1 MHGDPYK
8 FLWGILRNFYKKTI
22 DLGLFIIFFTY
33 QSVFSH
39 ILFQNIHVYYPTVW
53 ISHVRYLVHVGDDF
67 EGVFSG
73 EAARSKSRL
82 AFILLIYLQTPL
94 TPTLDFDVA
103 MVKISNM
110 IPD

>member
-1 MHGDPYK
+1 M
-8 FLWGILRNFYKKTI
+8 FAILYM
-22 DLGLFIIFFTY
+22 Y
-33 QSVFSH
+33 
-39 ILFQNIHVYYPTVW
+39 
-53 ISHVRYLVHVGDDF
+53 DF
-67 EGVFSG
+67 EEVFSG

>member
-8 FLWGILRNFYKKTI
+8 FLWGILPKFYKKTI
-22 DLGLFIIFFTY
+22 DLGLLSFFLPIRVFFHTYYFKIFTSTIQRFEY
-33 QSVFSH
+33 
-39 ILFQNIHVYYPTVW
+39 
-53 ISHVRYLVHVGDDF
+53 VRYLVHVGDDF
-67 EGVFSG
+67 EEVFSG

>member
-1 MHGDPYK
+1 MA
-8 FLWGILRNFYKKTI
+8 ILTNFFEEFCEN
-22 DLGLFIIFFTY
+22 FIRKPSTWAYFFFTY

-53 ISHVRYLVHVGDDF
+53 ISHVRYVVHVGDDF
-67 EGVFSG
+67 EEVFSG

>member
-1 MHGDPYK
+1 MYGDPYK
-8 FLWGILRNFYKKTI
+8 FLWGILRKFYKKTI
-22 DLGLFIIFFTY
+22 DLGSFFFFTY

-67 EGVFSG
+67 EEVFSS

-94 TPTLDFDVA
+94 TPNLDFDVA

>member
-1 MHGDPYK
+1 MYGDP
-8 FLWGILRNFYKKTI
+8 
-22 DLGLFIIFFTY
+22 FIRKPSTWAYFFFFTY

-39 ILFQNIHVYYPTVW
+39 ILFQNIHVCYPTVW

-67 EGVFSG
+67 EEVFSG

>member
-1 MHGDPYK
+1 MA
-8 FLWGILRNFYKKTI
+8 ILTNFFEEFCEN
-22 DLGLFIIFFTY
+22 FIRKPSTWAYFFFTY

-67 EGVFSG
+67 EEVFSG

-94 TPTLDFDVA
+94 TPTLAFDVA

>member
-1 MHGDPYK
+1 MA
-8 FLWGILRNFYKKTI
+8 ILTNFFEEFCEN
-22 DLGLFIIFFTY
+22 FIRKPSTWAYFFFTY

-67 EGVFSG
+67 EEVFSG

>member
-1 MHGDPYK
+1 MYGDPYK
-8 FLWGILRNFYKKTI
+8 FLWGILRKFYKKTI
-22 DLGLFIIFFTY
+22 DLGLFFFFTY

-39 ILFQNIHVYYPTVW
+39 ILFQNIHVCYPTVW

-67 EGVFSG
+67 EEVFSG